1 MSKFIIVPVVG
12 KGDKPL
18 EDLRVSIDSILKYRR
33 WLNKDN
39 REQTV
44 VFFKKP
50 DEGKLIVDIH
60 VEDLD
65 KSIKECK

>member
-1 MSKFIIVPVVG
+1 MSKFIIVPVFG
-12 KGDKPL
+12 KEDKAL

-39 REQTV
+39 RAQTV

-50 DEGKLIVDIH
+50 NEGKLIVDLH